1 MRSEET
7 KRYKSAI
14 SGVLIVDK
22 PIGKTSHDI
31 VQIIRKGTGIRRIG
45 HTGTLDPRASGVL
58 VILIGPAVRLSEY
71 LQSDIKRYEA
81 TIRLGSVSDTY
92 DGDGLIETTGADM
105 NISEDQISEA
115 MKKFVGEI
123 EQTPPVYSALK
134 IKGRKAYEMAREGI
148 AFEIPSR
155 KVTVYS
161 MDLIEYNPPELSVDI
176 LCSSGTYVRSIA
188 NDLGQVLGC
197 GAYLSGLRRT
207 LSGHFSLRDA
217 VSIPNLEA
225 SFEEGNWYQYLIP
238 AAEALDGYAELVVDM
253 DEESQIRHGR
263 RIPAQNTDSPYAKAV
278 SEQGELIAIL
288 ELDPETSEWKPKKV
302 LYP

>member
-22 PIGKTSHDI
+22 PVGKTSHDI
-31 VQIIRKGTGIRRIG
+31 VQVIRKGTGIRRIG

-92 DGDGLIETTGADM
+92 DGDGLIESTGVDM
-105 NISEDQISEA
+105 DISEEQILEA

-123 EQTPPVYSALK
+123 EQIPPVYSALK
-134 IKGRKAYEMAREGI
+134 INGRKAYKMAREGVD
-148 AFEIPSR
+148 FEIPSR

-161 MDLIEYNPPELSVDI
+161 MDLIEYNPPEVAVDI

-197 GAYLSGLRRT
+197 GAYLAGLRRT

-217 VSIPNLEA
+217 VSIPKLEA

-238 AAEALDGYAELVVDM
+238 AAEALDGYEELIVDM